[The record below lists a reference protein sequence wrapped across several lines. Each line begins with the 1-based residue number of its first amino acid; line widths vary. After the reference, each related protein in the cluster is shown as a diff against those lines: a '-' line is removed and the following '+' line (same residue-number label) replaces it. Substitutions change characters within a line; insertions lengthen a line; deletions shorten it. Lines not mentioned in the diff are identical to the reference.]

1 MKNTLKFMPLALL
14 ISGNVYADSLSE
26 VYNLAKQNDPQL
38 LQAAAQRDSAFE
50 AINSTRSDLLPQI
63 DLTAGYNYQDTD
75 RHEADG
81 STTDVSL
88 GLYQSIY
95 DRSSWVA
102 LSISE
107 KNARQVDASYAAT
120 QQAVIYQVTE
130 AYFNVLRASDDL
142 EFVRA
147 EKAAV
152 AKQLHQTEQ
161 MFEVG
166 TAPIT
171 DLQDAKAQYDS
182 VLAQEIQAVNNLE
195 NQYEELRAITGQQ
208 VSDLS
213 VLDIDRFSTSMPYL
227 SAAEL
232 VQQASKE
239 NLQLL
244 AGRIQKDIAKEQIT
258 LADSGTCR
266 PSPLR
271 QVTAIKRTMTCPM
284 TQ

>member
-166 TAPIT
+166 RRRSQMCKMP
-171 DLQDAKAQYDS
+171 K
-182 VLAQEIQAVNNLE
+182 
-195 NQYEELRAITGQQ
+195 
-208 VSDLS
+208 LS
-213 VLDIDRFSTSMPYL
+213 
-227 SAAEL
+227 
-232 VQQASKE
+232 
-239 NLQLL
+239 
-244 AGRIQKDIAKEQIT
+244 
-258 LADSGTCR
+258 
-266 PSPLR
+266 
-271 QVTAIKRTMTCPM
+271 MTVC
-284 TQ
+284 